1 MFSSSSYQLA
11 LLSIVALPVFDKLPH
26 LLVPLVLGLF
36 SLSDQGQLLLQP
48 LLTLGL
54 VLVCKELHTKK
65 GCFKL
70 TVNHLT
76 SEEPEDIRTFKLS

>member
-54 VLVCKELHTKK
+54 VLVCKELHTHKK
-65 GCFKL
+65 RLFQ
-70 TVNHLT
+70 VNCK
-76 SEEPEDIRTFKLS
+76 SFDIRGT